1 MREEPKAM
9 SRNQSVLRIQLLIG
23 LLCVALIMYF
33 VLLGRI
39 ATAFVVSGQPAAIG
53 LGLALMIL
61 PLIGLWVMVSTLR
74 AGLAHQR
81 LARIIHDDGMELD
94 VSTLPRMPSGRI
106 RRDAADELFRSVRA
120 EVERDPDNWRHW
132 YRLARA
138 YDYAGDRAR
147 AREMMSKAVDME
159 AEEKR

>member
-1 MREEPKAM
+1 LNQK
-9 SRNQSVLRIQLLIG
+9 QSVLRIQLLIAF
-23 LLCVALIMYF
+23 LCVALVVYF

-39 ATAFVVSGQPAAIG
+39 ATAFIVSGRPAAIG

-61 PLIGLWVMVSTLR
+61 PLIGVWVMVSTLR

-81 LARIIHDDGMELD
+81 LARIIHDEGLELD
-94 VSTLPRMPSGRI
+94 VSALPRMPSGRI
-106 RRDAADELFRSVRA
+106 RREAADALFQSVRE
-120 EVERDPDNWRHW
+120 EVEREPDNWRHW

-147 AREMMSKAVDME
+147 ARETMSKAVGMQE
-159 AEEKR
+159 HQGER

>member
-1 MREEPKAM
+1 MNQK
-9 SRNQSVLRIQLLIG
+9 QSVLRIQLLIAF
-23 LLCVALIMYF
+23 LCGALIVYF

-39 ATAFVVSGQPAAIG
+39 ATAFIVSGRLAAIG

-61 PLIGLWVMVSTLR
+61 PLIGVWVMVSTLR

-81 LARIIHDDGMELD
+81 LARIIHDEGLELD
-94 VSTLPRMPSGRI
+94 VSALPRMPSGRI
-106 RRDAADELFRSVRA
+106 RREAADALFQSVRE
-120 EVERDPDNWRHW
+120 EVEREPDNWRHW

-147 AREMMSKAVDME
+147 ARETMSKAVEMQE
-159 AEEKR
+159 HEGQR